1 MAVSIVIDVTQNSQ
15 NIANNTSNVTVKVNA
30 KWTGG
35 SYNLLE
41 KSGSCTIDGT
51 TYTFTSPFNTGRTTS
66 GSGNIFTKTLNITHG
81 SDGKK
86 TLAVSASYTSGVS
99 SGTVSASAS
108 KALTTIPRKSTLSV
122 ANGMLGT
129 AQTLTVT
136 RQATSFTHTITYSC
150 GNQSGTICTKSSNTS
165 ISFTPPL
172 SLASQNTSGKSVSIT
187 YTITTYNGS
196 TSVGSKSYAKTCSIP
211 SSVKPSCTVT
221 VEDVGTMLG
230 GKHLQG
236 MAQLKITVKPTVS
249 YGSPI
254 ASYKTVVNGKTYTS
268 ASFTTDIINKAENLT
283 ITSTVTDERERSGSK
298 TETVT
303 IEPYRKPVFVK
314 ADAIR
319 AKMSGSGPV
328 YDSKGNFVYVTFTAS
343 ASYLSGLNTAS
354 YQINYKKVSD
364 PNYTTLQTGTIPA
377 ESMESWS
384 SGFVFQADTSSSY
397 DVKIIL
403 VDSVVTAG
411 NPTIRTIPVSSAEV
425 FMSWHS
431 PDGSNNYDG
440 LALGKVAEESD
451 LFDVGWNARFNKPV
465 YGKVAGLDKL
475 PAILANSD
483 LNNYME
489 TGCWAVQSNAI
500 AETVANIPVQRAGR
514 FEVISS
520 TGEGIRETEWSYLR
534 QRFIP
539 YNAENAVWER
549 DITRSADNV
558 WRYYEWHRT
567 TLTPDAAEKVYSRAA
582 MTIALS
588 ATTTIGAVNTYSK
601 IPFDKVVL
609 STNGRLTLQDNSIRI
624 GTNIQYVKVSGQA
637 LVGCGN
643 TNGLRHVRT
652 RKVSG
657 STTTSVSWISAYG
670 TANNQTIYPLT
681 PVIVSVKEG
690 DLLNMAFYTSN
701 ANDSNSAGSSGNGW
715 QSYLTVEEL

>member
-66 GSGNIFTKTLNITHG
+66 GSGNLFTKTLNITHG

-108 KALTTIPRKSTLSV
+108 KALTTIPRESTLSV
-122 ANGMLGT
+122 ANGTLGT

-196 TSVGSKSYAKTCSIP
+196 TSVGGKSYAKTCSIP

-319 AKMSGSGPV
+319 AKMSDSGPV

-354 YQINYKKVSD
+354 YQINYKKVTD
-364 PNYTTLQTGTIPA
+364 PNYTMLQTGTIPA

-397 DVKIIL
+397 DVQIIL
-403 VDSVVTAG
+403 VDNVLTAE
-411 NPTIRTIPVSSAEV
+411 NLIVRTIPVSTAEV

-451 LFDVGWNARFNKPV
+451 LLDIGFRTRFYGGILPV
-465 YGKVAGLDKL
+465 VLEPG
-475 PAILANSD
+475 SD
-483 LNNYME
+483 LDTVLLPNTYTGDNTSSNNYTNCPVSSGTFTLLVE
-489 TGCWAVQSNAI
+489 SCGVDGQIKQTYCSCSKVKPERYSRFYYQNTWGAWFWSNTDEYI
-500 AETVANIPVQRAGR
+500 LYENNSGSAETITLN
-514 FEVISS
+514 S
-520 TGEGIRETEWSYLR
+520 TLLNFRYIEIYFTDNTGKSGGYTKVYSPNGKTICLGIHEAASMIHCR
-534 QRFIP
+534 QTL
-539 YNAENAVWER
+539 YMA
-549 DITRSADNV
+549 SG
-558 WRYYEWHRT
+558 T
-567 TLTPDAAEKVYSRAA
+567 TLTPDITNASYFR
-582 MTIALS
+582 
-588 ATTTIGAVNTYSK
+588 TTTAGAITVS
-601 IPFDKVVL
+601 
-609 STNGRLTLQDNSIRI
+609 Q
-624 GTNIQYVKVSGQA
+624 GTNYIKI
-637 LVGCGN
+637 
-643 TNGLRHVRT
+643 VR
-652 RKVSG
+652 
-657 STTTSVSWISAYG
+657 
-670 TANNQTIYPLT
+670 
-681 PVIVSVKEG
+681 VIG
-690 DLLNMAFYTSN
+690 RA
-701 ANDSNSAGSSGNGW
+701 
-715 QSYLTVEEL
+715 